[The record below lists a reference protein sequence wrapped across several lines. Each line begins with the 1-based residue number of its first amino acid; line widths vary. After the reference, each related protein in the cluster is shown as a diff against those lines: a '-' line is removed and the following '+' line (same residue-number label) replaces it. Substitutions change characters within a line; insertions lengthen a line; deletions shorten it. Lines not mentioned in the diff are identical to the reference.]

1 MGLALQQDLL
11 PEEQK
16 VKWSMHF
23 GSPEEELLTQ
33 QIIFNSPDSIQ
44 LSEQLEQLELL

>member
-16 VKWSMHF
+16 VKWSMHL
-23 GSPEEELLTQ
+23 GIPEEELEAPPEEELLAGGLQRTK
-33 QIIFNSPDSIQ
+33 DS
-44 LSEQLEQLELL
+44 LD